1 MAWSLDKSQGQ
12 LDLTVPDGTQ
22 ADVARPGCA
31 PAELGPGQHHLTW
44 TSS

>member
-22 ADVARPGCA
+22 ADVVLPGCA
-31 PAELGPGQHHLTW
+31 PTELAQAST
-44 TSS
+44 T